1 MDPPRRASA
10 LIRAWCCA
18 LLTAVLALLPA
29 RAGAYDPPARGAA
42 RLGYSASFQGGVSV
56 AGIRAGRVN
65 MSAPGWRDLSHNL
78 TLSVWRRAD
87 LTQERP
93 GTPLRLVDCLGNTV
107 LDLTWLYL
115 KLSTGDKLFY
125 NFDTTDYLAW
135 FHQVFVF
142 DGNAGTVRVF
152 ENGGIPFEYENRFEL
167 PNCDMTLYMGATLDM
182 TVPLSRPVYSKT
194 QERYKGELDDLR
206 LYSRALSDAEAL
218 ALFSGASVAAAQG
231 APPADLVL
239 HYSFDALCSG
249 SPGDPRGLL
258 APECG
263 ASGDGVVRNLGVA
276 GPDYDLLLGQL
287 NDEQGNGLGYAEFE
301 LSEEHVTP
309 FSRPGTKPS
318 DVAPFAAFAAARAF
332 PVLPATPLVFRVSAR
347 AEDSVAMPLPANA
360 SGPLRLASLPVWGSV
375 SRGSNG
381 DALLAGALLTGEAW
395 LNFSAPVAPA
405 GNGTA
410 PVPVPAW
417 FSVLDAAT
425 GLEQQYHVW
434 PDAPPHFPAVVEL
447 RTLENVKQQIDLG
460 TYFVSVSGEAVDVEL
475 LTLPGAGS
483 LRLKT
488 HSFINKV
495 LDDPQSYIDLG
506 ALNASG
512 AILSFWDGLS
522 VDYITPLFAIG
533 EAMAPDEFQ
542 IAFLSADRT
551 VRSAPLTV
559 RLLPKWADLL
569 PSCEE
574 GAAALAEDSSKGVW
588 VNLTAA
594 DRERN
599 HDLVIVID
607 SLPAN
612 GDLFVVR
619 PGGAR
624 ELITLDMTRVSI
636 YQYASHILRVSSF
649 VESLGELKGHP
660 LMLLGRPTCPDL
672 SVGEGCTDVRARA
685 DASWMPE
692 PGDFIY
698 VFYEPPMEL
707 LYMGARVLSKYQD
720 ARGVWLVDVQLIP
733 EWKEVAPGLYEPCR
747 EIFEEPAVGWPSWSC
762 STEQAKQDPPGGL
775 VIRRATRDRITFPAG
790 YWSPKSE
797 GLSAEP
803 RLASNIAAVYGT
815 QFLYSWNQSDGYLE
829 RAQFEPYTE
838 WFEVGFDEAVY
849 PERVY
854 VGQPEGGGAIVGV
867 KVFDNTTG
875 SWIAMFKGAPQREM
889 FRAARAKKR
898 YFTFDEVAC
907 SLPFRTDRVR
917 VELDTSTATG
927 IPGWNYIDYVQLVG
941 SVEFP
946 SSVLRAADAPEVEVG
961 DRLLYVPHAD
971 ESGADSFSF
980 RTTDCLG
987 DPSRFTA
994 TRWFHLS
1001 VAPTRDLPV
1010 TSSASPD
1017 LRCRDGGGAQEVD
1030 VSVDVIEMDGEEVR
1044 AVVLVPTSTGTVVL
1058 GATVEL
1064 APPARPRGARR
1075 FRVPASISLD
1085 CALLEAH
1092 ATVTELA
1099 ATILVTDSA
1108 GDASEQKIRVRVLH
1122 HDKLLVS
1129 SVIRVGC
1136 SAMFL
1141 VLLASC
1147 LASLLW
1153 IVVRRDSLVV
1163 RLSQAPFL
1171 ALLVVGVLVSSA
1183 VIPLNLIDDVNY
1195 SAKEADASCNAMVIL
1210 FSFGNMLTFSA
1221 IYVKLMRV
1229 MRLFDSKFVTA
1240 LAFGSDKER
1249 EWRKRSISNRAM
1261 MMQIS
1266 GVLLVSATLCACA
1279 ITIAPM
1285 HYMRVTL
1292 LVDESSGF
1300 VLRSAGVC
1308 GSKNILPFAALIGAY
1323 HFLVYAYVALV
1334 CYRTRNVDSAL
1345 SESKYLAYAIASV
1358 LQIMLMCVPML
1369 YMSSDDP
1376 DMAVFTRA
1384 ITIFLTNSVIIALI
1398 FGPKMLCR
1406 SKLASETSSKTRK
1419 SVKQGKGSYA
1429 ATAQS
1434 GVVSE
1439 AASDNRVAP
1448 APDEPGAGGI
1458 DMAAMIEDFA
1468 ASSLLS
1474 VGSKSRARPGRSSGA
1489 GLTGGSPSLGRPTS
1503 EAKSSS

>member
-10 LIRAWCCA
+10 LVRAWCWA
-18 LLTAVLALLPA
+18 LLAAVLALLPE

-42 RLGYSASFQGGVSV
+42 RLGYSASFQGAVSI
-56 AGIRAGRVN
+56 ASIRAGRVDL
-65 MSAPGWRDLSHNL
+65 SAPGWRDLSRNL
-78 TLSVWRRAD
+78 TLSVWRRSD
-87 LTQERP
+87 LTQVRP
-93 GTPLRLVDCLGNTV
+93 GTPLRLVDCAGNTV

-115 KLSTGDKLFY
+115 KLTTGDKIFTNY
-125 NFDTTDYLAW
+125 DTTDYLAW

-142 DGNAGTVRVF
+142 DGDAGTVRVF
-152 ENGGIPFEYENRFEL
+152 ENGAFSYVKENQRFEL
-167 PNCDMTLYMGATLDM
+167 PDCDMTLYMGASLDM
-182 TVPLSRPVYSKT
+182 TVPLSRPVYSSSR
-194 QERYKGELDDLR
+194 EGYKGELDDLR
-206 LYSRALSDAEAL
+206 LYSRALGDAEAL

-231 APPADLVL
+231 TPPVDLVL

-287 NDEQGNGLGYAEFE
+287 NDEQGFGLGYAEFG
-301 LSEEHVTP
+301 LSEEKVTP

-318 DVAPFAAFAAARAF
+318 DVALFAAFAAARAF

-347 AEDSVAMPLPANA
+347 AGDSVAMPLPANA
-360 SGPLRLASLPVWGSV
+360 SGPLRLASLPVWGNV

-381 DALLAGALLTGEAW
+381 GALLAGASLAGEAW
-395 LNFSAPVAPA
+395 LTFSAPVAPA

-447 RTLENVKQQIDLG
+447 RTLENATQAIDLG
-460 TYFVSVSGEAVDVEL
+460 TYFVSFSGEAVDVEL

-483 LRLKT
+483 LRLKA
-488 HSFINKV
+488 HSFINQV
-495 LDDPQSYIDLG
+495 LDDPQSYVDLG
-506 ALNASG
+506 APNASG

-522 VDYITPLFAIG
+522 VDYVTPLLSIG
-533 EAMAPDEFQ
+533 EALAPDEFQ
-542 IAFLSADRT
+542 VAFVSADRA

-569 PSCEE
+569 PSCKE
-574 GAAALAEDSSKGVW
+574 GAAALAEDSTKGVW
-588 VNLTAA
+588 VELTTA

-607 SLPAN
+607 SLPAK

-624 ELITLDMTRVSI
+624 ELMTLDTSRTSI
-636 YQYASHILRVSSF
+636 YQYASHSPRVSSF
-649 VESLGELKGHP
+649 LESLGELQGHP
-660 LMLLGRPTCPDL
+660 LMLLGRPTCPDV
-672 SVGEGCTDVRARA
+672 SDGFGCTEVRARE

-692 PGDFIY
+692 PGDFIN

-707 LYMGARVLSKYQD
+707 LWLGARVLSKYQD
-720 ARGVWLVDVQLIP
+720 GQEGVWLVDVQLLP
-733 EWKEVAPGLYEPCR
+733 EWWEVAPGLYEPCR
-747 EIFEEPAVGWPSWSC
+747 EIFEDPALGWASWTC
-762 STEQAKQDPPGGL
+762 STEQAKQDPPGGF
-775 VIRRATRDRITFPAG
+775 VIRRVTRDRIIFPRG
-790 YWSPKSE
+790 YWSPHSE
-797 GLSAEP
+797 GLSTNM
-803 RLASNIAAVYGT
+803 RLGSNIAAVYGPE
-815 QFLYSWNQSDGYLE
+815 FLYSWNQSDGYRE
-829 RAQFEPYTE
+829 HAQVEPYTE

-854 VGQPEGGGAIVGV
+854 VGQPAGGGAIVGV
-867 KVFDNTTG
+867 KVFDNATG
-875 SWIAMFKGAPQREM
+875 SWIAMYQGAPQREK
-889 FRAARAKKR
+889 FRAAAASRR
-898 YFTFDEVAC
+898 YFTFDENAC
-907 SLPFRTDRVR
+907 SLPFRTNRVR
-917 VELDTSTATG
+917 VELDTSSATG
-927 IPGWNYIDYVQLVG
+927 IAGWNFIDYVQLVG
-941 SVEFP
+941 SIELP
-946 SSVLRAADAPEVEVG
+946 SSVLRAADAPEVG

-980 RTTDCLG
+980 HTTDCLG

-994 TRWFHLS
+994 TRRFHLS

-1010 TSSASPD
+1010 TSFTSPT
-1017 LRCRDGGGAQEVD
+1017 LRCRDGDGAQEVD

-1044 AVVLVPTSTGTVVL
+1044 ASVLVPPSIGTVVL
-1058 GATVEL
+1058 KAAVEL
-1064 APPARPRGARR
+1064 APPARPKGARR
-1075 FRVPASISLD
+1075 FRVPTSISFD
-1085 CALLEAH
+1085 CALLDAN

-1108 GDASEQKIRVRVLH
+1108 GDASEQTIRVRVLH
-1122 HDKLLVS
+1122 HDKQLIS

-1171 ALLVVGVLVSSA
+1171 AMLVAGVFVSSA
-1183 VIPLNLIDDVNY
+1183 VIPLNLIDDVSY
-1195 SAKEADASCNAMVIL
+1195 SAEVADVSCNAMVYVY
-1210 FSFGNMLTFSA
+1210 SFGSMLTFSA
-1221 IYVKLMRV
+1221 IYVKLVRV
-1229 MRLFDSKFVTA
+1229 MHLFDTKFIMGLV
-1240 LAFGSDKER
+1240 FGSDKER
-1249 EWRKRSISNRAM
+1249 EQRKSSISNRAM
-1261 MMQIS
+1261 MMQIA
-1266 GVLLVSATLCACA
+1266 GALLVSVALCACA
-1279 ITIAPM
+1279 TTFAPM
-1285 HYMRVTL
+1285 HYRRDTL

-1300 VLRSAGVC
+1300 VLRSAGLC
-1308 GSKNILPFAALIGAY
+1308 SGEAILPYAAAIGAY
-1323 HFLVYAYVALV
+1323 HCVVYAYVALV
-1334 CYRTRNVDSAL
+1334 CYRTRNIDSAL
-1345 SESKYLAYAIASV
+1345 SESKYLAYAIAST
-1358 LQIMLMCVPML
+1358 LQIMLMSGPVL
-1369 YMSSDDP
+1369 YMSSGDP

-1384 ITIFLTNSVIIALI
+1384 ATIFLTNMAVIALT
-1398 FGPKMLCR
+1398 FGPKMFCR
-1406 SKLASETSSKTRK
+1406 SRLASQTPRKTRTTI
-1419 SVKQGKGSYA
+1419 KQVSGA

-1434 GVVSE
+1434 GVASE
-1439 AASDNRVAP
+1439 VASDNKVAP
-1448 APDEPGAGGI
+1448 APNEPDAGGI
-1458 DMAAMIEDFA
+1458 DMAAMVEDFA

-1474 VGSKSRARPGRSSGA
+1474 VGNKNRVRPSTSRSSGLG
-1489 GLTGGSPSLGRPTS
+1489 GLGGPPSGGSPT
-1503 EAKSSS
+1503 